1 MSEALTL
8 HEEATRAERRRAL
21 RSLLAQPLLLQERD
35 PETFAAVVR
44 HRAELGRWF
53 TEHAG
58 WPLVVEAG
66 AGYARLMKRPARP
79 DGSRPAQ
86 LPGKPPF
93 DRRRY
98 TLLALTLAALDDGPA
113 QTTLARLAEAVRELS
128 QEDTALAP
136 FDSDQHAERVA
147 FVDVLRLLG
156 AWGVLV
162 LRDGDADRYARSR
175 EGDALYDVRERLL
188 GQLLAC
194 PVPPALGGAPDRI
207 AAEELGH
214 TEEGERLRGRQEV
227 FRRLLDDPVVYLEDL
242 APRAQEWLE
251 GGRGFV
257 YERLERDVGLAVE
270 RRREGLAAVDP
281 EGELTDIPFPDG
293 GSTVKHAALLLCEWL
308 TDRAR
313 AQSPQVAMAQIVLRV
328 AELRAEY
335 GSRWSKEYEDGE
347 EGAARLARDAMALL
361 AGFGLA
367 VPAPGADGWSARPA
381 AARFAPSAA
390 LP

>member
-1 MSEALTL
+1 MTEALTL
-8 HEEATRAERRRAL
+8 REEATRSERRRAL
-21 RSLLAQPLLLQERD
+21 RRLLAEPLLLQERD
-35 PETFAAVVR
+35 PEAFAAVVR

-53 TEHAG
+53 TDHAG

-66 AGYARLMKRPARP
+66 AGYARLMKRPARA
-79 DGSRPAQ
+79 DGTRPAQ

-98 TLLALTLAALDDGPA
+98 TLLALALAALDDGPP

-128 QEDTALAP
+128 VEDAALAP
-136 FDSDQHAERVA
+136 FDPDQHAERVA

-188 GQLLAC
+188 GQLLAA
-194 PVPPALGGAPDRI
+194 PVPPALAAGPEGI
-207 AAEELGH
+207 AAEELGRR
-214 TEEGERLRGRQEV
+214 EEGERIRGRQEV
-227 FRRLLDDPVVYLEDL
+227 FRRLLDDPVVYLDDL
-242 APRAQEWLE
+242 PPRAREWLE

-257 YERLERDVGLAVE
+257 YERLERDVGLVVE
-270 RRREGLAAVDP
+270 RRSEGLAAVDP
-281 EGELTDIPFPDG
+281 QGELADVLFPDG

-313 AQSPQVAMAQIVLRV
+313 AGGGPATASEVARRV
-328 AELRAEY
+328 AALRADHRA
-335 GSRWSKEYEDGE
+335 RWSKEYEDGD
-347 EGAARLARDAMALL
+347 EGAAALARDALALL

-367 VPAPGADGWSARPA
+367 APVGGDGWCARPA
-381 AARFAPSAA
+381 AARFAPSPA

>member
-1 MSEALTL
+1 MTEALAL
-8 HEEATRAERRRAL
+8 HEQASHAERRRAV
-21 RSLLAQPLLLQERD
+21 RRLLAEPLLLQERD
-35 PETFAAVVR
+35 SDMFAIVVR

-53 TEHAG
+53 VEHAG

-66 AGYARLMKRPARP
+66 AGYARLMKRPARRDP
-79 DGSRPAQ
+79 TRPAQ

-98 TLLALTLAALDDGPA
+98 TLLALALAALDDGPS

-128 QEDTALAP
+128 LEDASLAP
-136 FDSDQHAERVA
+136 FDPEQHAERAA

-156 AWGVLV
+156 AWGVLA

-188 GQLLAC
+188 GQLLAA
-194 PVPPALGGAPDRI
+194 PLPPALAGSPERMSE
-207 AAEELGH
+207 EELGW
-214 TEEGERLRGRQEV
+214 TEEGERMRGRQEV
-227 FRRLLDDPVVYLEDL
+227 FRRLLDDPVVYLDDL
-242 APRAQEWLE
+242 EPRAREWLE

-257 YERLERDVGLAVE
+257 YERLERDVGLLVE

-281 EGELTDIPFPDG
+281 EGELTDTAFPDG

-313 AQSPQVAMAQIVLRV
+313 AALPPAPMAEVVARI
-328 AELRAEY
+328 AELRADY
-335 GSRWSKEYEDGE
+335 GSRWSKEYDDGD
-347 EGAARLARDAMALL
+347 EGAVRLARDALALL

-367 VPAPGADGWSARPA
+367 MPSQGTEAWSARPA
-381 AARFAPSAA
+381 AARFAPSPA